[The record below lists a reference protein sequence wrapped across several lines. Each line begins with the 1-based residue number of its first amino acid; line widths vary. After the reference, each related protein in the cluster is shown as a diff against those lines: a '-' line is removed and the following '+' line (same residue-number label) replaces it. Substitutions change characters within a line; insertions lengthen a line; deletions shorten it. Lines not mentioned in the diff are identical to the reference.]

1 MMMNAKGHIQPTPD
15 TPPTIR
21 RLWAGLAF
29 AKLAK
34 DYNLVG
40 DMTDRIRRLTVRHAQ
55 GEDIDEAG

>member
-1 MMMNAKGHIQPTPD
+1 MIMNAKGHIQPTAE

-34 DYNLVG
+34 DYATVG
-40 DMTDRIRRLTVRHAQ
+40 DMTDKIRRLTVRHAQ
-55 GEDIDEAG
+55 GEDIDEAI